1 MAGDVTGIVVIWPTP
16 YGAAAR
22 LVIGVHRAASPRAR
36 ARGHYDVVVGT
47 TAGSDTDGQVVSV

>member
-36 ARGHYDVVVGT
+36 ARGHYVVGT